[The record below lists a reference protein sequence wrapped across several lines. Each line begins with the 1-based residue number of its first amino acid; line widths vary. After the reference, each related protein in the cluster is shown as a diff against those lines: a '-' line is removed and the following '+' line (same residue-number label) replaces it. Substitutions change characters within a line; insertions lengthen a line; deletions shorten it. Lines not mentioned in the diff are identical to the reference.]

1 MLTSQRAHITQV
13 MQAVGLDHRPLSG
26 GASGDLGWQLPK
38 DTIIRDSWTRCVSE
52 HRLDPTRM
60 QEAVILPNAQLR
72 EHQDQMEIFLQI
84 ARHGLE
90 ALYRQVAG
98 LGYCVLLTD
107 ARGVTVDF
115 LGDLVFEP
123 SLRKAGLYLGAD
135 WSEHHA
141 GTCGVGTC
149 IATGQAL
156 TVHLDDHFDAT
167 HIPLTCTA
175 APVFDDQGR
184 MKAVLDIS
192 ALSSPTG
199 KESQHLALQMVK
211 MYAAHVENASFL
223 QRFRSHWILRLSS
236 APEFL
241 DVNPEYLL
249 ALDQSGCVAGHNR
262 QAQLL
267 LERTTGL
274 VTSTLTAGSLIGRP
288 LSSVINLNPSDLG
301 RFMAGIPVDQRAVTL
316 PGSKEM
322 LFLLASPPPRPTTS
336 RSFAVQSVSV
346 PAPLAELSGGDPTL
360 ERITERAARLVNSP
374 INILLTG
381 ETGSGKE
388 CFARALHESSERR
401 RQPFVAVNCAAI
413 PETLIESELF
423 GHLPGS
429 FSGAGTRG
437 KRGLIQEADGGTLFL
452 DEIGDMPLPLQG
464 RLLRVLAEREV
475 LPIGAMRPIAVN
487 LRVVAAT
494 HCNLVAAVKAGQ
506 FRDDLYYRLNGVH
519 FHLPA
524 LRERKDL
531 EVLIQKLCARG
542 GSAVRLSDAALE
554 LLLMHDWPGNV
565 RELCNALD
573 CARALC
579 VDGVVTLEDLPEY
592 LVRRPPGHLS
602 GLWTPHAT
610 PPPIACLDEVVSPQ
624 DPGAQETKKVLT
636 FQTASSDMQAYK
648 SEKRMEADPVE
659 FLRDALRQSG
669 WNMSAAARR
678 LGVSRMTLYRRMER
692 LGLSSPNKKDGLVG
706 DGDSSK
712 E

>member
-1 MLTSQRAHITQV
+1 MLTSQQAHITKV
-13 MQAVGLDHRPLSG
+13 MQAVGLDHKPSSRV
-26 GASGDLGWQLPK
+26 AMGDFGSLFAK
-38 DTIIRDSWTRCVSE
+38 DTIIHDSWTRCVSE

-60 QEAVILPNAQLR
+60 QEAVILPSAQLR

-223 QRFRSHWILRLSS
+223 QRFRSHWVLRLSS

-249 ALDQSGCVAGHNR
+249 ALDDSGCIAGHNR

-267 LERTTGL
+267 LERTARLGVIASAL
-274 VTSTLTAGSLIGRP
+274 NLGSLIGRP
-288 LSSVINLNPSDLG
+288 LSSVMNLSPADLG
-301 RFMAGIPVDQRAVTL
+301 RYMVGTPVDQRAVTL

-322 LFLLASPPPRPTTS
+322 LFLLASPPPRPTTV
-336 RSFAVQSVSV
+336 RSYATQSVSI
-346 PAPLAELSGGDPTL
+346 PAPLAALSGGDSTL
-360 ERITERAARLVNSP
+360 KRITERAARLVNSP

-423 GHLPGS
+423 GYLPGS
-429 FSGAGTRG
+429 FSGAGSRG

-452 DEIGDMPLPLQG
+452 DEIGDMPLPLQA

-475 LPIGAMRPIAVN
+475 LPIGATRPVSVN

-494 HCNLVAAVKAGQ
+494 HCNLVAAVKAGA

-524 LRERKDL
+524 LRERQDL
-531 EVLIQKLCARG
+531 EVLIQQLCARG
-542 GSAVRLSDAALE
+542 ETTVRLSDEALQV
-554 LLLMHDWPGNV
+554 LLMHDWPGNV
-565 RELCNALD
+565 RELCNVID

-579 VDGVVTLEDLPEY
+579 SDGFVSLDDLPEY

-602 GLWTPHAT
+602 GLWIPHSVALT
-610 PPPIACLDEVVSPQ
+610 SKSLEEIEDSQELGIGDLKKPFTKTVANSGHGQTDRQP
-624 DPGAQETKKVLT
+624 DP
-636 FQTASSDMQAYK
+636 
-648 SEKRMEADPVE
+648 DPVDV
-659 FLRDALRQSG
+659 LRDALRLSG
-669 WNMSAAARR
+669 WNMTATARR

-692 LGLSSPNKKDGLVG
+692 LGLRTPNQTDGFAADNEISS
-706 DGDSSK
+706 
-712 E
+712 